1 MTSIT
6 EQLSA
11 TSKSQLETQL
21 NLMNA
26 VLRKSVEGV
35 QQVTALNLHTARNVL
50 ERSTNSAR
58 ELLAA
63 KDPREILALATKPLP
78 TVEGLLAYSRELFS
92 IASRAQAELLQS
104 TSAQFGA
111 PAKALVLGAPAPAVA
126 EASAQ
131 VAAHV
136 GEAANA
142 AVHQVADNVEA
153 ATQAIE
159 RSAQEASHVAT
170 QASTHAAQEAAAA
183 ARDAARAAAEAAP
196 PVVQA
201 TEHVLEAAAVG
212 AATVE
217 AAAVG
222 AAADN
227 VEQATEAIAAAVA
240 EAAPV
245 TPAAQVDDG
254 ASAPK
259 TARGRPAAKPV
270 AQALAEIADKPSA
283 TLKSVPGKAQ
293 PRK

>member
-21 NLMNA
+21 NLMDA

-35 QQVTALNLHTARNVL
+35 QQVAALNLHTARNVF
-50 ERSTNSAR
+50 ERGTNSAR

-63 KDPREILALATKPLP
+63 KDPREILALATRPLP

-104 TSAQFGA
+104 ASTQFRA
-111 PAKALVLGAPAPAVA
+111 PATALVLGAPAPAVA
-126 EASAQ
+126 EAPAQ
-131 VAAHV
+131 VAAHA

-142 AVHQVADNVEA
+142 AVHQVADNVQAASEA
-153 ATQAIE
+153 IA
-159 RSAQEASHVAT
+159 RSAQEATQETIHAAT
-170 QASTHAAQEAAAA
+170 QATTQAAQEAAAVAREA
-183 ARDAARAAAEAAP
+183 ARGAVEAAP

-201 TEHVLEAAAVG
+201 TEHVAE
-212 AATVE
+212 
-217 AAAVG
+217 

-227 VEQATEAIAAAVA
+227 VAQATEAIVAAVA

-245 TPAAQVDDG
+245 TPTAQADDG
-254 ASAPK
+254 AGSPK
-259 TARGRPAAKPV
+259 TNRGRPAAKPV
-270 AQALAEIADKPSA
+270 AQALADIADKPA
-283 TLKSVPGKAQ
+283 TTLKSVPGKQQ

>member
-11 TSKSQLETQL
+11 TGKSQLETQL
-21 NLMNA
+21 NLMDT
-26 VLRKSVEGV
+26 VLRKSVEGM
-35 QQVTALNLHTARNVL
+35 QQVAALNLHTARNVF
-50 ERSTNSAR
+50 ERSTTSAR

-63 KDPREILALATKPLP
+63 KDAREILTLATKPLP
-78 TVEGLLAYSRELFS
+78 TVEGLLAYGRELFS

-104 TSAQFGA
+104 ASAQFGA
-111 PAKALVLGAPAPAVA
+111 SGKALVLGAPTPAVA
-126 EASAQ
+126 ETPAH
-131 VAAHV
+131 VAAHA

-153 ATQAIE
+153 ATQAIA
-159 RSAQEASHVAT
+159 RSAQEATHVAT
-170 QASTHAAQEAAAA
+170 QATTQAAQEAAAA
-183 ARDAARAAAEAAP
+183 AREAARAAAEAAP

-201 TEHVLEAAAVG
+201 TEHV
-212 AATVE
+212 VE
-217 AAAVG
+217 AAT
-222 AAADN
+222 DN

-254 ASAPK
+254 AGAPK

-270 AQALAEIADKPSA
+270 AQALADIADKPA
-283 TLKSVPGKAQ
+283 TSLKSVPGKAQ

>member
-11 TSKSQLETQL
+11 TSKSQIETQL
-21 NLMNA
+21 NLMDA

-35 QQVTALNLHTARNVL
+35 QQVAALNLHTARNVL

-63 KDPREILALATKPLP
+63 KDAREILTLATKPLP
-78 TVEGLLAYSRELFS
+78 TVEGWLAYGRELFS

-104 TSAQFGA
+104 AGAQFGA
-111 PAKALVLGAPAPAVA
+111 PGRTLVLGAPVPAVT
-126 EASAQ
+126 EAPAQ

-153 ATQAIE
+153 ASEAIA
-159 RSAQEASHVAT
+159 RSAQQAVQETSHAAT
-170 QASTHAAQEAAAA
+170 QATTHAAQEAAAA
-183 ARDAARAAAEAAP
+183 AREAARAAAETAP

-201 TEHVLEAAAVG
+201 TEHV
-212 AATVE
+212 VE
-217 AAAVG
+217 AAV
-222 AAADN
+222 DN

-270 AQALAEIADKPSA
+270 AQALAEIADKPA
-283 TLKSVPGKAQ
+283 TTLKSVPGKAQ

>member
-21 NLMNA
+21 NLMDA

-35 QQVTALNLHTARNVL
+35 QQVAVLNLHTARNVI

-63 KDPREILALATKPLP
+63 RDPREILALASKPLP
-78 TVEGLLAYSRELFS
+78 TMEGLLAYSRELFS

-104 TSAQFGA
+104 ATQFGT
-111 PAKALVLGAPAPAVA
+111 PGKALVLGAPAVT

-131 VAAHV
+131 VAAHA

-153 ATQAIE
+153 ASAAIA
-159 RSAQEASHVAT
+159 RSAQQAVQESTHAAT
-170 QASTHAAQEAAAA
+170 QATTHAAQEAAAA
-183 ARDAARAAAEAAP
+183 AREAARAAVETAP

-201 TEHVLEAAAVG
+201 GEHV
-212 AATVE
+212 VE
-217 AAAVG
+217 AAA
-222 AAADN
+222 DN
-227 VEQATEAIAAAVA
+227 IEQATEAIAAAVA

-254 ASAPK
+254 AAAPK

-270 AQALAEIADKPSA
+270 AQALAEIADKQAA
-283 TLKSVPGKAQ
+283 TLKSVPGKQQ